1 MARAASTLAPGRR
14 VLLPLAL
21 AAAFLGF
28 WEFGTRAAH
37 ISSMIIVPPSD
48 VWRVIRSS
56 FDILLR
62 QSIPTVV
69 ETVTGFVLASVIG
82 VVIGIAIVLSRRL
95 RQAVY
100 PHILIFQL
108 IPKVA
113 LAPLF
118 IVWFGVGSTSRLALA
133 VFIAFFPVVIAT
145 ATGLMSADR
154 QVIRMAAA
162 ATASPWQI
170 FRHVRVPYALP
181 HVFAGLKVALTM
193 AIIGVIVGEFVT
205 AQAGLGYIIMMA
217 SSSAETALVFAAIVL
232 LCAAGLVLYGAVALV
247 ELAIE
252 RRLGVSITTS
262 EF

>member
-1 MARAASTLAPGRR
+1 MAQAVDMFVLGRR
-14 VLLPLAL
+14 ILLPLAL
-21 AAAFLGF
+21 AAAFLAF

-37 ISSMIIVPPSD
+37 ISTMIVVPPSA
-48 VWRVIRSS
+48 VWQVIQAS
-56 FDILLR
+56 FNILLQ

-69 ETVTGFVLASVIG
+69 ETVTGFATASLIGIIIG
-82 VVIGIAIVLSRRL
+82 VGIVLSRRL
-95 RQAVY
+95 RQAIY
-100 PHILIFQL
+100 PHILLFQL

-118 IVWFGVGSTSRLALA
+118 IVWFGVGSTSRLTLA

-154 QVIRMAAA
+154 HVVRMAAA
-162 ATASPWQI
+162 AMASPWQV

-232 LCAAGLVLYGAVALV
+232 LCAAGLVLYGIVALA

-252 RRLGVSITTS
+252 RRLGVSVTTS